1 MDQRA
6 PKKKWI
12 KYACFQDPSLAL
24 LDMDIAEDTAR
35 SMTMS
40 MEPAEAARSSMDA
53 EAARPD
59 DEGARN
65 YAFGQG
71 PSVAMTIE
79 VNEIWES
86 WKTVVATLDRWLGEY
101 GI

>member
-1 MDQRA
+1 M
-6 PKKKWI
+6 
-12 KYACFQDPSLAL
+12 

-35 SMTMS
+35 SMPMS
-40 MEPAEAARSSMDA
+40 MEPAEAARSSMDD

-86 WKTVVATLDRWLGEY
+86 WKTVVATLDR
-101 GI
+101 